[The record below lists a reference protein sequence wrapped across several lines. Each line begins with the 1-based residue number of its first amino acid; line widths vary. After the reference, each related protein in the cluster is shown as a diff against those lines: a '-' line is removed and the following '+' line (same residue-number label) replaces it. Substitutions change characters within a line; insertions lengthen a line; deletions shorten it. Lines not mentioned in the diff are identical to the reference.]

1 MRKAWF
7 VASAVAALA
16 LAVPAAEASDAA
28 VERDLGRGVAQIR
41 TTHSRPVLVT
51 RLAATLKRLRA
62 DTASTAAGRMGRTLA
77 IQGFTWTRRGIRTQL
92 DLVANDSG
100 NIEAAVRD
108 AVRAD
113 KQLDRGARLLRAA
126 GRALGVR
133 VGRINGH

>member
-28 VERDLGRGVAQIR
+28 VERDLARGVAQIR